1 MTRLGAP
8 ALSRGPQPCRNQG
21 VQSAVTDV
29 ERVEQLKYNPG
40 CSCCALLARK
50 WAPQIVAVLLSGPHR
65 FSALHAAIPGVSDK
79 VLSRRLA
86 QLEQEGILTRTHY
99 PEIPPRVEYEL
110 TPAGQ
115 ALEAVIGEMHRWSHG
130 FGSHSPR

>member
-1 MTRLGAP
+1 MLCTKHPLVAAPVLSIGQGA
-8 ALSRGPQPCRNQG
+8 L
-21 VQSAVTDV
+21 
-29 ERVEQLKYNPG
+29 
-40 CSCCALLARK
+40 
-50 WAPQIVAVLLSGPHR
+50 
-65 FSALHAAIPGVSDK
+65 ALHAAIPGVSDK

-86 QLEQEGILTRTHY
+86 QLEQEGILTRTHH